1 MKENVEAVRDT
12 VLSSQSERGMT
23 KPTYVCWI
31 VGKEGDENQA
41 VLQDA
46 GIPVYEWPERT
57 ARTAAAIANYAESC
71 RTRASHQAPP
81 ELPPAGARESAGSI
95 IAAARAQERTI
106 LLENEVKSL
115 IATYDAR
122 VPRGERYAIAGEGQA
137 ADYTL
142 GGAWR
147 RKIVSPDISH
157 KSDVG

>member
-71 RTRASHQAPP
+71 RTQASHQAPP
-81 ELPPAGARESAGSI
+81 ELPPAGARDSAGSI
-95 IAAARAQERTI
+95 ISAARAQERTL
-106 LLENEVKSL
+106 LLENEVKLSF
-115 IATYDAR
+115 AAYGAR
-122 VPRGERYAIAGEGQA
+122 DPPKTTFAMPDHSQYSI
-137 ADYTL
+137 T
-142 GGAWR
+142 
-147 RKIVSPDISH
+147 SPD
-157 KSDVG
+157 